1 MTLYYRY
8 IDVILVRA
16 IVVAVT
22 SDQDRETTLAL
33 AATVRRGVMS
43 LGRRLKLERPA
54 DSRTSLELSVLGHL
68 LRGGQLTPG
77 DIAAAE
83 RVQPQ
88 TLTRT
93 LTSLE
98 RRHLISRVGHPQDG
112 RRALLA
118 LTDAGRA
125 ALRTDMELRDAWLAT
140 AMAATLSGTEQE
152 LLRLASEL
160 LERLAQHE

>member
-1 MTLYYRY
+1 M
-8 IDVILVRA
+8 
-16 IVVAVT
+16 T
-22 SDQDRETTLAL
+22 SDQDREAALAL
-33 AATVRRGVMS
+33 ASTVRRGVLSM
-43 LGRRLKLERPA
+43 GRRLKLERPP

-68 LRGGQLTPG
+68 HRRGELTPG

-98 RRHLISRVGHPQDG
+98 HKQLIRRLEHPQDG
-112 RRALLA
+112 RRTLLA
-118 LTDAGRA
+118 LTDAGLD
-125 ALRTDMELRDAWLAT
+125 ALRADMEQRDAWLAA
-140 AMAATLSGTEQE
+140 AMAGSLSGTERE

-160 LERLAQHE
+160 LERLAKHG